1 MKMKR
6 LIFKRKNVS
15 VLEVPKSYQVK
26 DKGKLVGRPK
36 SRKLAIEMAKAK
48 ISYNKRHGGK

>member
-1 MKMKR
+1 MKK

-26 DKGKLVGRPK
+26 DKDKLIGKPK
-36 SRKLAIEMAKAK
+36 TRKLAIEMAKAK
-48 ISYNKRHGGK
+48 INYNKRHGGK